1 MNLNRFTG
9 VILAILT
16 LVITSCKGLKMEE
29 KFKWTG
35 TVSAPQEYPAEVYEG
50 AIVATDFTYSFDAI
64 WGTQNTGWGN
74 VGGIMS
80 VEREQMEAPDSL
92 NFTWFSI
99 VEKKFYTGA
108 WKLDKAKIAK
118 LFREGFIDDVTKK
131 KDTYNL
137 IKVGLAPKGK
147 VVVWLSGAGFQT
159 EVGSFEARDT
169 TITKDM
175 AYDNAKYMFNEGY
188 VERTLTNDMI
198 MKPEI
203 KARIVAKGYP
213 NPGIYDQYRIRY
225 SWRPKLE
232 LPEGGKPLLVYYS
245 FLNGE
250 EENRFGEDLAKNEYS
265 SRACP
270 KIISLVW
277 QDANGKKNGLAVE
290 PFDEQEVM
298 EAFHNLS
305 PASPIDLII
314 KLSAD
319 HKSVTVSVANQS
331 KEIPLYKG
339 NIEISNNL
347 N

>member
-1 MNLNRFTG
+1 MNIKKNRYLLLSF
-9 VILAILT
+9 ILLAIS
-16 LVITSCKGLKMEE
+16 SCKGQKMEE

-35 TVSAPQEYPAEVYEG
+35 TVSAPQEYPVEVYEG
-50 AIVATDFTYSFDAI
+50 AIVAPDFTYGFDAI

-74 VGGIMS
+74 VGGVMS

-92 NFTWFSI
+92 DFTWFSI

-108 WKLDKAKIAK
+108 WKLDKEKIAK
-118 LFREGFIDDVTKK
+118 LFREGFIDDVTQK

-159 EVGSFEARDT
+159 EVGSFEAKDT

-188 VERTLTNDMI
+188 VERTLSNDMV

-203 KARIVAKGYP
+203 KARIAEKGYP
-213 NPGIYDQYRIRY
+213 DPGIYEQYRTRY
-225 SWRPKLE
+225 NWRPKVE
-232 LPEGGKPLLVYYS
+232 LPNGGKPLLIYYS

-250 EENRFGEDLAKNEYS
+250 EENRFGEDLIKNEYGK
-265 SRACP
+265 RACP
-270 KIISLVW
+270 KKISLVW
-277 QDANGKKNGLAVE
+277 QDGNGKKNGIAID
-290 PFDEQEVM
+290 PFDEREVM
-298 EAFHNLS
+298 EAFQSLGNT
-305 PASPIDLII
+305 SPIDLVI
-314 KLSAD
+314 KLDAD
-319 HKSVTVSVANQS
+319 HKSAMIMLANQS
-331 KEIPLYKG
+331 KEIVLKKG
-339 NIEISNNL
+339 NVEISENL